1 MRPLLCAAF
10 VLASGLVVGIFAPG
24 GDASANT
31 PGDGCLVVQ
40 EGLGKVAISLTRGVV
55 FGRFQQGTVRIDD
68 VVAGD
73 GSTVRVIAGTA
84 PLAGV
89 KVTSPLPG
97 AKTSDHARLYTGDEV
112 RFRTTGAV
120 RISVNALRIDL
131 SVAGKGTAT
140 LSATTFEPDFSG
152 TFSVDAA
159 SFCEDNFQQMPATAT
174 RFQIS
179 SPIAG

>member
-1 MRPLLCAAF
+1 MRPLLCAA
-10 VLASGLVVGIFAPG
+10 VILASGLVVGIVAPR
-24 GDASANT
+24 GDATANT
-31 PGDGCLVVQ
+31 PGDGCLVVTQ
-40 EGLGKVAISLTRGVV
+40 GLGKVTISLTRGVV
-55 FGRFQQGTVRIDD
+55 FGRFQQGTVKIDD

-73 GSTVRVIAGTA
+73 GSTVKVIAGTV

-97 AKTSDHARLYTGDEV
+97 AKTGDNVRLYTGDQV

-120 RISVNALRIDL
+120 RITINAQLIDL

-159 SFCEDNFQQMPATAT
+159 SFCEDNFQQMPATST
-174 RFQIS
+174 RFQIAS
-179 SPIAG
+179 LIAG

>member
-1 MRPLLCAAF
+1 MRPLLCAAV

-31 PGDGCLVVQ
+31 PGDGCLVIQ
-40 EGLGKVAISLTRGVV
+40 EGLGKVTISLTRGVV
-55 FGRFQQGTVRIDD
+55 FGRFQQGTVKIED

-73 GSTVRVIAGTA
+73 GSTVKVIAG
-84 PLAGV
+84 
-89 KVTSPLPG
+89 TSPLPG
-97 AKTSDHARLYTGDEV
+97 VKATSPLPGVKPNDHLRIYTGDQV

-120 RISVNALRIDL
+120 RINVNAQLIDL
-131 SVAGKGTAT
+131 SVAGKGTAV
-140 LSATTFEPDFSG
+140 LWSADFEPDFSG

>member
-1 MRPLLCAAF
+1 MRPLLCAA
-10 VLASGLVVGIFAPG
+10 VILASGLAVGIFAPRG
-24 GDASANT
+24 EATANT

-40 EGLGKVAISLTRGVV
+40 EGLGKVTIWLTRGVV
-55 FGRFQQGTVRIDD
+55 FGRFLQGTVKIDD

-73 GSTVRVIAGTA
+73 GSTTKVIAG
-84 PLAGV
+84 
-89 KVTSPLPG
+89 TSPLPG
-97 AKTSDHARLYTGDEV
+97 VKFGDRARVYTGDQV
-112 RFRTTGAV
+112 RFRTTGAF
-120 RISVNALRIDL
+120 RITLNAQRIDL

-159 SFCEDNFQQMPATAT
+159 SFCEDNFQQMPATST